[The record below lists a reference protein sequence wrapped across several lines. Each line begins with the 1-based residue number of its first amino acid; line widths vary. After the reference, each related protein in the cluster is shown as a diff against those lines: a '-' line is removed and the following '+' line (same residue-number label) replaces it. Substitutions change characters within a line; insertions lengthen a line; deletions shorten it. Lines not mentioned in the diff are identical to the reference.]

1 MTNTR
6 TLKPV
11 AYFKATEKHG
21 ILWGEDCCCADPV
34 YSDYEDHEGEEVVN
48 LAVYPAA
55 AYEALQKEVT
65 HWKANHADLKER
77 LHVATHRTDLPS
89 DRLPL
94 FDKMKAENAAQA
106 KRIADLEAQISSQMN
121 FGERMII
128 DLSDGN
134 VIGDE
139 TGRVVA
145 KFSHWN
151 EAESFCEAANFK
163 YSASKNG
170 E

>member
-55 AYEALQKEVT
+55 AYEALQKELNQVKEESQKSILNLRT
-65 HWKANHADLKER
+65 AMDLQIKRDDQTLREANAVHIGQWRQLWDEKEQ
-77 LHVATHRTDLPS
+77 L
-89 DRLPL
+89 
-94 FDKMKAENAAQA
+94 ENTLVIQA
-106 KRIADLEAQISSQMN
+106 KRIAELENDLVE
-121 FGERMII
+121 
-128 DLSDGN
+128 
-134 VIGDE
+134 
-139 TGRVVA
+139 
-145 KFSHWN
+145 WN
-151 EAESFCEAANFK
+151 EFK
-163 YSASKNG
+163 KIRDMQMQALRKQIP
-170 E
+170 